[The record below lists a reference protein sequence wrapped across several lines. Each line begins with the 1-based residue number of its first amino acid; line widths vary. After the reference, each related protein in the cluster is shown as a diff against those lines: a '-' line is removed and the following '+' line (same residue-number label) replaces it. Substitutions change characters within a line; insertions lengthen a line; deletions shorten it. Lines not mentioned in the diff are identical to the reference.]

1 MKKHILLIIA
11 AILCSTVNVDA
22 KLTAMRGK
30 VKDSYNFWFFE
41 PDFKTTPKA
50 KSVVADTTVAVAV
63 ADTLTAEELIARE
76 MMTGNNTATDT
87 IAKVDS
93 TSNLKPLV
101 IFLHGRSLCGNNLN
115 KVLRYGTIDAV
126 QGGRKIDAYIVAPQN
141 PGTFWKPD
149 KIMSIVDWVAERYP
163 VDTNRIYVLGMSLGG
178 YGTIDLTATY
188 PERIAAAMA
197 LCGGG
202 SRKDLSGLNQVPLW
216 IIHGTADR
224 AVSVNESRKVKN
236 LMKSAGETPL
246 LRYNEWAGVNHGAL
260 ARLFYLNSTY
270 EWLFKHNLNDRK
282 VDKSVSITQADTK
295 SAYKGFKHR
304 SSSKKK
310 SKGTKKS
317 KKKNSK
323 KKSTKKSVKK
333 KSK

>member
-1 MKKHILLIIA
+1 MRKHILLIIV
-11 AILCSTVNVDA
+11 AILCSTISVDA

-41 PDFKTTPKA
+41 PDFKT
-50 KSVVADTTVAVAV
+50 KSHVNPEVVDTTTATS
-63 ADTLTAEELIARE
+63 DSLSAEEIIARE
-76 MMTGNNTATDT
+76 MMNENIVATDST
-87 IAKVDS
+87 ANVDS
-93 TSNLKPLV
+93 VSNLKPLV
-101 IFLHGRSLCGNNLN
+101 IFLHGRSLCGNDLN

-126 QGGRKIDAYIVAPQN
+126 QGGRKIDAYIIAPQN
-141 PGTFWKPD
+141 PGTFWNPD
-149 KIMSIVDWVAERYP
+149 KIMSIVDWVTERYA

-178 YGTIDLTATY
+178 YGTIDLTAAY
-188 PERIAAAMA
+188 PDRIAAAMA

-236 LMKSAGETPL
+236 LMKSAGDTPL
-246 LRYNEWAGVNHGAL
+246 LRYDEWAGVNHGAL

-270 EWLFKHNLNDRK
+270 EWLFKHTLNNRA

-317 KKKNSK
+317 KKKSSK
-323 KKSTKKSVKK
+323 KKSTKKSVKN
-333 KSK
+333 KSKK